1 MTSLPLIE
9 KITLAIKNNKIA
21 LAEEHD
27 LPSYLKNNIKYP
39 LRTYQYEALK
49 HLECIQDNKI
59 NVDNKKHF
67 LFHMAT
73 GTGKTIV
80 MATTILFLFKKYN
93 YKNFMFFVH
102 ADSIIKKTNENLF
115 NTSSS
120 KYLFNEPINID
131 GENIAIIQVESFP
144 SIQQKNTIYIKT
156 STINKIHYEI
166 NNLREN
172 KITYED
178 LKDKKIVLL
187 GDEAHHFSAKTKS
200 KKQMDS
206 TWEDTIENILA
217 LNKDNLLLEFT
228 ATINLCDSNIWSK
241 YKNKII
247 YQYDINKFMR
257 DGYSKQIVLMQTND
271 DDNAKMLDAILLSQY
286 KKMIAY
292 RNNIQNFKPIILFKS
307 SRVSIAKERQLMLIQ
322 LITML
327 SPSQII
333 NHLHN
338 KKSSLISDNSIW
350 VEVIHLYMNGDLIKI
365 IKQIQDD
372 FHHLNI
378 INVNDPM
385 LSKERMMLL
394 NSLESIDNP
403 VRAIFAVE
411 KMNEGWDVLN
421 LYDIV
426 RLNEISNNNRKNTNG
441 EAQLIGRGARYYPF
455 YYNGEQ
461 SYTRRFDC
469 CNHPI
474 RVIEQLHYHTINEQA
489 YIKSLYNSL
498 KKTKIPTQT
507 DGEKIVELAKL
518 KESFKKSNIY
528 NNEYIYFNQVEKE
541 YVSKDSWSD
550 YSLDTEF
557 NIQYTM
563 PEEKYLNTPGNKSKM
578 VCRELRINFFIYIK
592 AIQRIRFY
600 EYRNIKHYF
609 PKLKSI
615 RQFINDSDYLGRV
628 KIILHTQEEVSIRKI
643 SPKEKLKIVEGV
655 LINISETIKI
665 NSLKQKGTSLFIKQ
679 PVKKLITD
687 YAVHIKTSNFINQ
700 KITAENT
707 NSKPWYVFDNA
718 ILNQLEHKL
727 INALDELIYTIKP
740 RYSEVFLIRN
750 DERTA
755 KIKLTE
761 FNGVRGFMPDFIM
774 LLTAKN
780 SKFIQV
786 FIEAKGE
793 NRCQEDAWKEKML
806 NDINVKNNIT
816 VSDDV
821 KIIGV
826 RFYNHTSHNLF
837 ITELRNKLQN
847 I

>member
-9 KITLAIKNNKIA
+9 KITLAIKNNKIV
-21 LAEEHD
+21 LSEEHD
-27 LPSYLKNNIKYP
+27 PPSYLKNNIKYP

-80 MATTILFLFKKYN
+80 MATIILHLFKKYN

-102 ADSIIKKTNENLF
+102 ADSIIRKTNENLF
-115 NTSSS
+115 NTSSG
-120 KYLFNEPINID
+120 KYLFNEPININ

-156 STINKIHYEI
+156 STINKIHYEM

-172 KITYED
+172 KMTCED

-206 TWEDTIENILA
+206 TWEDTIENILT

-228 ATINLCDSNIWSK
+228 ATINLCDSNIWNK

-271 DDNAKMLDAILLSQY
+271 DDSAKMLDAILLSQY
-286 KKMIAY
+286 KKIIAY
-292 RNNIQNFKPIILFKS
+292 RNNILNFKPIILFKS
-307 SRVSIAKERQLMLIQ
+307 NRISIAKERQLMLIQ

-333 NHLHN
+333 NHFHN

-350 VEVIHLYMNGDLIKI
+350 VEVISLYMNSDLIKI

-378 INVNDPM
+378 INVNDPV

-426 RLNEISNNNRKNTNG
+426 RINEKSINHRKNTNG

-455 YYNGEQ
+455 YYNREL
-461 SYTRRFDC
+461 SYTRRFDY
-469 CNHPI
+469 CNNPI
-474 RVIEQLHYHTINEQA
+474 RVIEQLHYHTINEPE
-489 YIKSLYNSL
+489 YIKSLYYSL
-498 KKTKIPTQT
+498 KKTKILTQV
-507 DGEKIVELAKL
+507 DGEKVIELARL
-518 KESFKKSNIY
+518 KENFKRSNIY
-528 NNEYIYFNQVEKE
+528 NNGYICFNKIEEESIK
-541 YVSKDSWSD
+541 KDSWSD

-557 NIQYTM
+557 NIQYSLS
-563 PEEKYLNTPGNKSKM
+563 EEKHLDTLNNKM
-578 VCRELRINFFIYIK
+578 VCKELKIDFFIYMK
-592 AIQRIRFY
+592 AIQRMCFY
-600 EYRNIKHYF
+600 EFRNIKTYF
-609 PKLKSI
+609 PKLKSVK
-615 RQFINDSDYLGRV
+615 QFINDENYLGGI
-628 KIILHTQEEVSIRKI
+628 KIIIHTHEELSTEKI
-643 SPKEKLKIVEGV
+643 TSKEKLKIIEEV
-655 LINISETIKI
+655 LIKISETIKI
-665 NSLKQKGTSLFIKQ
+665 NHPKQKGTHVFIKQ
-679 PVKKLITD
+679 PVKNLITD
-687 YAVHIKTSNFINQ
+687 YAVHIKSSNFINQ

-707 NSKPWYVFDNA
+707 NSKPWYAFDNA

-727 INALDELIYTIKP
+727 IHAIDELICTIKP
-740 RYSEVFLIRN
+740 NYSEIFLIRN

-761 FNGVRGFMPDFIM
+761 FNGVKGFMPDFIM
-774 LLTAKN
+774 LLTSKN
-780 SKFIQV
+780 NKHTQV

-793 NRCQEDAWKEKML
+793 HRYQKDAWKEKML
-806 NDINVKNNIT
+806 SDINNI
-816 VSDDV
+816 VVDGI
-821 KIIGV
+821 KIIGM
-826 RFYNHTSHNLF
+826 RFYTHTSHHLF
-837 ITELRNKLQN
+837 LKELKDRLQST
-847 I
+847 